1 MRINEWV
8 GNAWANLASVDT
20 FAILPAHGLQN
31 LVFFHLQGP
40 LSERLPWPAYFKP
53 QAIPQAV
60 ISKPLL
66 FFFLT
71 VFSSVFATGKQ
82 TLEKHLCSPCL
93 TRFIT
98 DEGPDF
104 CLFCLQNIELG
115 LAHNRH
121 STRITWKSR
130 NGHRGQPRPA
140 RCSLGSKFCA
150 SAPCHRK

>member
-1 MRINEWV
+1 MLFYLLTDSRISSFSIFKAPYLR
-8 GNAWANLASVDT
+8 GCPG
-20 FAILPAHGLQN
+20 LPISNRKPFPRLSSQSP
-31 LVFFHLQGP
+31 FF
-40 LSERLPWPAYFKP
+40 
-53 QAIPQAV
+53 
-60 ISKPLL
+60 

-115 LAHNRH
+115 LACNRH

-130 NGHRGQPRPA
+130 NGHRGQPRPV
-140 RCSLGSKFCA
+140 RCSLGSKFGA

>member
-66 FFFLT
+66 FFFFNCFLLSICHWQT
-71 VFSSVFATGKQ
+71 DPRETSLFS
-82 TLEKHLCSPCL
+82 L
-93 TRFIT
+93 
-98 DEGPDF
+98 PD
-104 CLFCLQNIELG
+104 
-115 LAHNRH
+115 
-121 STRITWKSR
+121 
-130 NGHRGQPRPA
+130 
-140 RCSLGSKFCA
+140 
-150 SAPCHRK
+150 